1 MRSSPN
7 TAFAGLFALAFTLI
21 LVGCASFTSAPALVV
36 VETSDN
42 DPREYRHFDLDNGL
56 EVMRVNDANNE
67 LSAVSLSV
75 GVGSYHNPPEFQ
87 GLAHYLEHMLF
98 LGTEKYPEPTELQ
111 NFLAENAGHTNAYT
125 ARDHTNYFFQ
135 APTAPLDAALD
146 RFSDYFTPPLFGA
159 DARVTSIDAAHTA

>member
-21 LVGCASFTSAPALVV
+21 LVGCASFTSAPASVV

-42 DPREYRHFDLDNGL
+42 DAREYRHVVLDNGL
-56 EVMRVNDANNE
+56 EVMLVNDANTE
-67 LSAVSLSV
+67 VSAVSLSV

-98 LGTEKYPEPTELQ
+98 LGTEKYPEPNELQ
-111 NFLAENAGHTNAYT
+111 NFLAENARSEERRVGKEGRCRR
-125 ARDHTNYFFQ
+125 ARYE
-135 APTAPLDAALD
+135 
-146 RFSDYFTPPLFGA
+146 RRES
-159 DARVTSIDAAHTA
+159 R